1 MALMIVIIKP
11 IDKEI
16 LSFDISKERNMFVA
30 SERFLSNVI
39 KEYGKHPV
47 STDGGAWY
55 PPQACRFL
63 KLVYH
68 HSFFLSRKKALLKEQ
83 CST

>member
-1 MALMIVIIKP
+1 
-11 IDKEI
+11 
-16 LSFDISKERNMFVA
+16 MFVVA
-30 SERFLSNVI
+30 ERVLSNVI

-68 HSFFLSRKKALLKEQ
+68 LHSFVWMKKALLKELFNM
-83 CST
+83 